1 MGRMGVRRVMQ
12 FAATIALGLA
22 PLLVFGGAAMLRP
35 GPAIIPT
42 VVATEGVT
50 ARRMDAGT
58 FRMRWSV
65 VSDLPPALVIHE
77 VGGGDAPLR
86 ETASKPVDAASSR
99 PPARLV
105 KRAAL
110 RTDICSKHGMRK
122 VTYTRGKWQ
131 GWRCR
136 R

>member
-1 MGRMGVRRVMQ
+1 MQ
-12 FAATIALGLA
+12 FTATIALALT
-22 PLLVFGGAAMLRP
+22 PLLVFGGAALLRP
-35 GPAIIPT
+35 APVIVPT

-58 FRMRWSV
+58 FRRRWSL

-77 VGGGDAPLR
+77 VGGGDAPPR

-105 KRAAL
+105 KRASL
-110 RTDICSKHGMRK
+110 RLDICARHGMRK
-122 VTYTRGKWQ
+122 VTYTVRGYQ
-131 GWRCR
+131 HWRCR
-136 R
+136 RGGG